1 MVLIVVF
8 AEFSYVQQHFNP
20 KHVPESAG
28 SCPKQPAKRLFYKN
42 KSPLKC
48 KRSKINK
55 QRPWI
60 LPLEEIQIKSPSE
73 LVISPQAHWSVT
85 RHPHII
91 FFFWRGSFSI
101 KTAIACFVSH
111 DQGQKAGRVLPEN
124 SEEGPHFPDKE
135 RISIGLKVQKFKA
148 TFLVWA
154 PTLLCRSE
162 PVVENTLLVK
172 SREKWANLAQQS
184 FTELDLVSGW

>member
-91 FFFWRGSFSI
+91 FFFLKGEFLHKNGHRLFCVSWSRSESRPCSAREFRRRPTFPRQGEDFYWTESTEVQGNLSGLSSHSALPFWTSGR
-101 KTAIACFVSH
+101 KHFVS
-111 DQGQKAGRVLPEN
+111 
-124 SEEGPHFPDKE
+124 KE
-135 RISIGLKVQKFKA
+135 PWKV
-148 TFLVWA
+148 
-154 PTLLCRSE
+154 S
-162 PVVENTLLVK
+162 
-172 SREKWANLAQQS
+172 
-184 FTELDLVSGW
+184 